1 MGAGFNSVTVGD
13 MADLT
18 NFVIGNGRDRQAVV
32 ALIMAENAVGIG
44 LHEMVV
50 KLIELVG
57 VTAQTVGGRR
67 AVITDAAGT

>member
-1 MGAGFNSVTVGD
+1 MGAGFNGVTVGD

-67 AVITDAAGT
+67 AVITDAARR